1 MPIDLRNR
9 DGDDMKAIKL
19 RIQNMIQGKF
29 EIKDGTNGSIG
40 FESAMEL
47 FRRSQRYEK
56 RKNEQKI
63 TSNVVTKRQLFEII
77 DKMEKARD
85 NASNVIKEIMEN
97 NNRLEEGMRIM
108 VNQNKKLIEKVELFR
123 EDNFKFASYAAKHQK
138 CNCHHGK
145 DFKDLIENNVSIKE
159 IEKENEKERKSTEED
174 DEDDMNSTSKKSKM
188 DSRKRKRKA
197 NENAL
202 QPESKRKRKNKETS
216 DMTRKRKANENAPQP
231 ESKRKRKNK
240 ETSDMTRK
248 RKVNENAPQSESKR
262 NRSSKSN
269 DSNDMFMTTKDGE
282 TRIGIKMRYKRS
294 NHKKSTP
301 EPLTYFEKAQ
311 MAVAKHNLPFRI
323 SHETPA
329 DGNCFYSALFEILRY
344 EPNLIE
350 RAMKKV
356 NNGKDEIDAKVI
368 KSMIMEAMRRDSK
381 NVVCECPE
389 SRTNKKCQNGKEHIA
404 YLQNDGVWADEMV
417 FKYASDLFGVMIH
430 LITEEGKIHGSFTW
444 CDAHEKDIYMLYFP
458 NSHFQSLEEHD
469 QEHQILE
476 TNDQLEDYEDELQAR
491 MRDLPLE

>member
-123 EDNFKFASYAAKHQK
+123 EDNFKFANYAAKHQN
-138 CNCHHGK
+138 CECHHGK
-145 DFKDLIENNVSIKE
+145 DFKDLIKNNASI
-159 IEKENEKERKSTEED
+159 N
-174 DEDDMNSTSKKSKM
+174 
-188 DSRKRKRKA
+188 
-197 NENAL
+197 NAL
-202 QPESKRKRKNKETS
+202 I
-216 DMTRKRKANENAPQP
+216 
-231 ESKRKRKNK
+231 NK